1 MGRSVIVGDVH
12 GCRQELEALLALVRF
27 VPKADR
33 LILVGDLVTR
43 GPDSLGTLAVVKG
56 LDGRAVRGNHEE
68 KLLARRQDRTG
79 LGAEHRRIAAA
90 FSDEQWRML
99 EAMPLW
105 LDLPEHGIRVVHG
118 GVLPGLDVER
128 TPREALL
135 QIRSIDAFGRWSDKR
150 DGGVPWATGYA
161 GPPHVVFGHN
171 ALPEPQLHAWATG
184 IDTGCVYGGR
194 LTAVVLGSDE
204 GIPRGEQA
212 RSKLAS
218 VPALRKYSG

>member
-12 GCRQELEALLALVRF
+12 GCRQELEALLALIRF

-33 LILVGDLVTR
+33 LFLVGDVVTR
-43 GPDSLGTLAVVKG
+43 GPDPLGTLLLMIG
-56 LDGRAVRGNHEE
+56 LGARAVRGNHEE
-68 KLLARRQDRTG
+68 KLLAGRHERTG

-90 FSDEQWRML
+90 FSDEQWRMV

-118 GVLPGLDVER
+118 GVLPGLDVKR

-150 DGGVPWATGYA
+150 DGGAPWATGYA

-194 LTAVVLGSDE
+194 LTAVVLEADE
-204 GIPRGEQA
+204 GMPRGERA

-218 VPALRKYSG
+218 VPALRKYS